1 MASAI
6 RMTTSSAL
14 SVLTQENNMLNYRD
28 IESYKLSMI
37 RTLNERGYLATR
49 VTLAG
54 NSWIALVRGE
64 GWRPVNDLL
73 NGKPTRVPVDNDFI
87 TSVI

>member
-1 MASAI
+1 
-6 RMTTSSAL
+6 
-14 SVLTQENNMLNYRD
+14 MLHYRD
-28 IESYKLSMI
+28 IEAYKVSMV
-37 RTLNERGYLATR
+37 RTLNDRGYLATR